1 MKKILIFMIFFIF
14 EIISYSIKIENN
26 MAIDSF
32 GNKIPLKEYNRI
44 IVADPSA
51 VEIFYLIGGENKI
64 SAIARTKINKI
75 YPEDKTKNLESV
87 GAITKPSIEKI
98 LSFNPELVILN
109 PMGAPKIESLLKEY
123 NIPYFIDR
131 SVTFEEIFLK
141 TKIYGIFTGKE
152 KNATA
157 LIDEKKNII
166 KEIENNIV
174 DKKLKGVVL
183 YSSSPMTSF
192 SKNTIPGE
200 ILKLLKI
207 ENLAENFLDGKSQIL
222 SSDMILKENPDIIIG
237 TMKIKSSDEIINNNE
252 FLKYSNAYKNN
263 NIYVF
268 ESDKILRATPRI
280 ADGIKEIYEVIKNVK

>member
-1 MKKILIFMIFFIF
+1 
-14 EIISYSIKIENN
+14 
-26 MAIDSF
+26 
-32 GNKIPLKEYNRI
+32 
-44 IVADPSA
+44 
-51 VEIFYLIGGENKI
+51 
-64 SAIARTKINKI
+64 
-75 YPEDKTKNLESV
+75 
-87 GAITKPSIEKI
+87 
-98 LSFNPELVILN
+98 
-109 PMGAPKIESLLKEY
+109 MGAPKIKSLLKEY

-152 KNATA
+152 KNANA

-200 ILKLLKI
+200 ILKILKI

-222 SSDMILKENPDIIIG
+222 SPDMILKENPDIIIG

>member
-64 SAIARTKINKI
+64 SAIAKTKINKI

-131 SVTFEEIFLK
+131 STTFEEIFLK

-152 KNATA
+152 KNANA

-207 ENLAENFLDGKSQIL
+207 KNLAENFLDGKSQIL

>member
-1 MKKILIFMIFFIF
+1 MKKIILFLFCILNILT
-14 EIISYSIKIENN
+14 YSIKIENN
-26 MAIDSF
+26 MAVDNY
-32 GNKIPLKEYNRI
+32 GNKVDLKEYNKI

-75 YPEDKTKNLESV
+75 YPEDKTKKLQSV

-98 LSFNPELVILN
+98 ISLKPDLVILN
-109 PMGAPKIESLLKEY
+109 PMGAPKIETLLKEY
-123 NIPYFIDR
+123 KIPYFIDR
-131 SVTFEEIFLK
+131 SVNFDEIFLK

-152 KNATA
+152 KEVEN
-157 LIDEKKNII
+157 LINEKKQVM
-166 KEIENNIV
+166 KEIEKNVEDRN
-174 DKKLKGVVL
+174 LKGVVL

-192 SKNTIPGE
+192 SKNTIPSE

-207 ENLAENFLDGKSQIL
+207 KNIASAFENSKSAII
-222 SSDMILKENPDIIIG
+222 STDMILKENPDVIIG
-237 TMKIKSSDEIINNNE
+237 TMKIKSVDDIIMNNE

-280 ADGIKEIYEVIKNVK
+280 VDGIEEVYEVIKNVK

>member
-26 MAIDSF
+26 IAIDSF

-44 IVADPSA
+44 IIADPSA

-109 PMGAPKIESLLKEY
+109 PMGAPKIKSLLKEY

-141 TKIYGIFTGKE
+141 TKIYGIFTGRE
-152 KNATA
+152 KNANA

-200 ILKLLKI
+200 ILKILKI

-222 SSDMILKENPDIIIG
+222 SPDMILKENPDIIIG